1 MKNNRLLACVLA
13 ASLLITPVYAEEN
26 NEQPGKDPEPI
37 ASKQEEKSTFSIN
50 SYTLLNEKGEEIS
63 TLQKGEKATLVIDA
77 TDNTISTKD
86 ALEAQEIDQINQS
99 IHSLNIDRL
108 TDGFSKGGSI
118 QVILLSKGEEP
129 LKVKIIF
136 KDISWKGKSDTF
148 RFRMGYSA
156 LNIGYSDQAITIV
169 ECGSEEPKQEE
180 PADPEQPVDIPFIDS
195 GSSFA
200 GSSDTYTSTP
210 VKSASPNLIVKKY
223 SYGKDPIYSGKEFT
237 LSIEFYNTSK
247 SLATEN
253 IVVALETAEGLS
265 ITNSSNTFYFESLGP
280 QASQTIQ
287 VKMKALTLEK
297 NSSPTVDVAFR
308 YDFVEDNERTNQQMG
323 EKISIPVYLKDRFE
337 INEPT
342 LPQTAIAGSECVVSF
357 SYVNKGKSVLSN
369 VEAKVEGD
377 IPALQSVQHIGNI
390 ESGNSGTIDVILV
403 PEQEGPQKAT
413 IVISYENANEEVV
426 EEKFPI
432 ELNVEPMQMIDQP
445 IEEPLEQ
452 QQSSIVPWIV
462 AILVLIVIGALFF
475 FKKRK
480 KKKDQKQEDEDL
492 DFDDDDE
499 DQS

>member
-169 ECGSEEPKQEE
+169 ECGSEEPK
-180 PADPEQPVDIPFIDS
+180 
-195 GSSFA
+195 
-200 GSSDTYTSTP
+200 
-210 VKSASPNLIVKKY
+210 
-223 SYGKDPIYSGKEFT
+223 
-237 LSIEFYNTSK
+237 
-247 SLATEN
+247 
-253 IVVALETAEGLS
+253 
-265 ITNSSNTFYFESLGP
+265 
-280 QASQTIQ
+280 
-287 VKMKALTLEK
+287 
-297 NSSPTVDVAFR
+297 
-308 YDFVEDNERTNQQMG
+308 
-323 EKISIPVYLKDRFE
+323 
-337 INEPT
+337 
-342 LPQTAIAGSECVVSF
+342 
-357 SYVNKGKSVLSN
+357 
-369 VEAKVEGD
+369 
-377 IPALQSVQHIGNI
+377 
-390 ESGNSGTIDVILV
+390 
-403 PEQEGPQKAT
+403 
-413 IVISYENANEEVV
+413 
-426 EEKFPI
+426 
-432 ELNVEPMQMIDQP
+432 
-445 IEEPLEQ
+445 
-452 QQSSIVPWIV
+452 
-462 AILVLIVIGALFF
+462 
-475 FKKRK
+475 
-480 KKKDQKQEDEDL
+480 
-492 DFDDDDE
+492 
-499 DQS
+499 